1 MPYIGNPIYQS
12 AFVVD
17 QFSGNGSTT
26 AFTMSVAPA
35 GVTNVLVAVSGV
47 LQDPSTYG
55 VVGNTITFSAA
66 PPSGTGNISCRYLG
80 VPVTGVT
87 TTAYRTVTEFTATA
101 SQTTFTPP
109 SYTVGFINVYL
120 NGVLLGSADYTATNG
135 TTVVLATGASA
146 GNLVTVE
153 SFLVSSVLNAIP
165 NTAGAVSSA
174 NIANDVIIN
183 FADGSASTPSI
194 TNNGDTNTGIY
205 FPAADTI
212 AFTEGGT
219 ESMRITST
227 GIVDIGGTSGGSA
240 GELLVVEGAN
250 SAGHRAARIN
260 NTSTTNGY
268 STLWMGSSND
278 GLIRAGSTAGSFTDQ
293 LLLLTSGAIPIS
305 FYTANTERMRIDSS
319 GSLLV
324 GTTTNYGSATSSM
337 RSGGTVLGLYCSGG
351 SGQPAL
357 VIGKESNDGSTSQV
371 LMQFLYNNGSAGLGQ
386 INGNGGSQAA
396 FGSYSDIRLKE
407 NVTNLPS
414 QLSNI
419 MALRPVE
426 FDWKDGTGHQ
436 IGFIAQEVNEIYPD
450 LVGENANGMLTLT
463 DMNKNDARL
472 IKCIQ
477 EQQTLITA
485 LTARVAA
492 LEAK

>member
-80 VPVTGVT
+80 VPASGVT

-120 NGVLLGSADYTATNG
+120 NGVLLGSADYTASNG

-174 NIANDVIIN
+174 NIQTSPTLTTPLLGTPTSGTLTNCTGLPLTTGVTGVLPIANGGTGTSNGPAFYAWSSAGSQSVSNNVFTKVTLATTGFNLNSNYSTANSRFTPTVAGYYLFNGVLYCASSTNMTGGRVSFYQNGSQVLTGFNNTQASTDIIASATAIYYMN
-183 FADGSASTPSI
+183 GTTDYMEMFGLINGSASGPV
-194 TNNGDTNTGIY
+194 
-205 FPAADTI
+205 FA
-212 AFTEGGT
+212 
-219 ESMRITST
+219 
-227 GIVDIGGTSGGSA
+227 
-240 GELLVVEGAN
+240 AN
-250 SAGHRAARIN
+250 SL
-260 NTSTTNGY
+260 Y
-268 STLWMGSSND
+268 S
-278 GLIRAGSTAGSFTDQ
+278 FFQ
-293 LLLLTSGAIPIS
+293 
-305 FYTANTERMRIDSS
+305 
-319 GSLLV
+319 GSLL
-324 GTTTNYGSATSSM
+324 
-337 RSGGTVLGLYCSGG
+337 R
-351 SGQPAL
+351 
-357 VIGKESNDGSTSQV
+357 
-371 LMQFLYNNGSAGLGQ
+371 
-386 INGNGGSQAA
+386 AA
-396 FGSYSDIRLKE
+396 
-407 NVTNLPS
+407 
-414 QLSNI
+414 
-419 MALRPVE
+419 
-426 FDWKDGTGHQ
+426 
-436 IGFIAQEVNEIYPD
+436 
-450 LVGENANGMLTLT
+450 
-463 DMNKNDARL
+463 
-472 IKCIQ
+472 
-477 EQQTLITA
+477 
-485 LTARVAA
+485 
-492 LEAK
+492 